1 DPPGQ
6 STNGGAP
13 FILGGSP
20 VTFDDSASGTTVVA
34 LPGLLQPGSVT
45 VSNALKNYWF
55 TGSGDIGGSVAL
67 LKQDSGTLTDAVAN
81 TFTGGVLLNG
91 GILNV
96 DATETPGTS
105 GPLGASGTI
114 SFGG

>member
-1 DPPGQ
+1 FAG
-6 STNGGAP
+6 NG
-13 FILGGSP
+13 
-20 VTFDDSASGTTVVA
+20 
-34 LPGLLQPGSVT
+34 
-45 VSNALKNYWF
+45 N
-55 TGSGDIGGSVAL
+55 IGGSAML

-114 SFGG
+114 SFGGGTLQYNSNYVDAADYSSRFSGAAGQAYDFDLPIKSGSNY